1 MFEFTDN
8 EWEEIERGPF
18 GEIIEKM
25 SRVHGDLTTMKN
37 EEKNLFRG
45 AQFFGMSRVVESAAI
60 LLFETQRRITALEHY
75 HQTELQRILLDI
87 VNAVSG
93 RIESLDQEAVDEIQ
107 SYADEATRLLAK
119 KEPS

>member
-1 MFEFTDN
+1 MFEFTDK

-18 GEIIEKM
+18 GDTIEKM

-60 LLFETQRRITALEHY
+60 LLYETQRRINALEASHKY
-75 HQTELQRILLDI
+75 ELADTLTKI
-87 VNAVSG
+87 VEVMSG
-93 RIESLDQEAVDEIQ
+93 RVEDLDQKAVDEIE
-107 SYADEATRLLAK
+107 ADTREVRELLN
-119 KEPS
+119 KEKP